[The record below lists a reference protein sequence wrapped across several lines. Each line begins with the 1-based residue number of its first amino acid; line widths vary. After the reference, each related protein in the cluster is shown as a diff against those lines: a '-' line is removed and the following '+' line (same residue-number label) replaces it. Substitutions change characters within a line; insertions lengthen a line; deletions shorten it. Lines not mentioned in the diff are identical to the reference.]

1 MYISAIQ
8 GHVPNDMVRTFRAF
22 LEICY
27 IVRKEYVGED
37 TLMELDHALKRFH
50 KYRRVFLD
58 TLVREHFDLPRQ
70 HALLHY
76 PELIRLFGAPNGHC
90 TVNHREC
97 AHQICQRLLST
108 LQSQSPIATN
118 VRIKH
123 SNIAAFHSAP
133 KIHPLRLAS
142 ESHSSRSVSPL
153 LIWLQLC

>member
-90 TVNHREC
+90 TSITENAHIRFVKDFYRRSNRNHPLLQMLESNTRTS
-97 AHQICQRLLST
+97 QLST
-108 LQSQSPIATN
+108 ARRKYIRCGLLVNPT
-118 VRIKH
+118 VPGR
-123 SNIAAFHSAP
+123 
-133 KIHPLRLAS
+133 
-142 ESHSSRSVSPL
+142 SHL
-153 LIWLQLC
+153 Y